1 MKQVL
6 RSFKPTLWDSLH
18 ESEEN
23 MLVRCFT
30 VNNKA
35 PSFWIKK
42 KVLSVTLDTTE
53 CDAININKL
62 WMTLNETTK
71 SEGNKAIKLK

>member
-6 RSFKPTLWDSLH
+6 ISFKPTLWDSLH
-18 ESEEN
+18 EPKEN

-42 KVLSVTLDTTE
+42 SVKCYLDTTE